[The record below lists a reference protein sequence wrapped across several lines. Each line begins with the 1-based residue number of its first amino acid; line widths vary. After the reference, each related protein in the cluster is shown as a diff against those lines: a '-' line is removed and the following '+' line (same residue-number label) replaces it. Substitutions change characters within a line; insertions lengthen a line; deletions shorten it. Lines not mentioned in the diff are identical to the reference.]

1 MPSFQ
6 LLFQICQI
14 GRVRTYPKENQLLRD
29 KVIKDMIL
37 QRGCDVDAC
46 VIPETIAP
54 RTSSEEKDL
63 IEPPRKSSRRTTG
76 PLSHENPEDM
86 NCLEI
91 AGCEEKRVLSCAVSC
106 NNIRQSESFDH
117 QLNSTIV
124 SSSTFQPRPAKEPMR
139 NCTSLDQSLKDF
151 IVNTVARELLGV
163 SLKTDELS
171 PDTTS
176 AVNTSQP
183 SRSSLTTWRRGGKL
197 HSC

>member
-1 MPSFQ
+1 
-6 LLFQICQI
+6 
-14 GRVRTYPKENQLLRD
+14 
-29 KVIKDMIL
+29 MIL

-46 VIPETIAP
+46 VIPDTLAP
-54 RTSSEEKDL
+54 RTSTGEKDL

-91 AGCEEKRVLSCAVSC
+91 AGREQKQSVSTCAVSC
-106 NNIRQSESFDH
+106 NNIRQSESFGH
-117 QLNSTIV
+117 QSNSPIV

-163 SLKTDELS
+163 PLKTDELS

-176 AVNTSQP
+176 AVDTSQP
-183 SRSSLTTWRRGGKL
+183 SCSSSTSWRRGGKL

>member
-1 MPSFQ
+1 
-6 LLFQICQI
+6 
-14 GRVRTYPKENQLLRD
+14 
-29 KVIKDMIL
+29 MIL

-46 VIPETIAP
+46 VIPDTLAP
-54 RTSSEEKDL
+54 RTSTGEKDL
-63 IEPPRKSSRRTTG
+63 IEPPHKSCRRTTG

-117 QLNSTIV
+117 QSNSTIV

-151 IVNTVARELLGV
+151 IVNTVARKLLGV
-163 SLKTDELS
+163 SLKTD
-171 PDTTS
+171 TTS
-176 AVNTSQP
+176 AVDTSQP
-183 SRSSLTTWRRGGKL
+183 SCSSSTSWTRGGKL

>member
-1 MPSFQ
+1 
-6 LLFQICQI
+6 
-14 GRVRTYPKENQLLRD
+14 
-29 KVIKDMIL
+29 MIL

-54 RTSSEEKDL
+54 RTSTEEKDL
-63 IEPPRKSSRRTTG
+63 IEPPRKSSRRTTR

-117 QLNSTIV
+117 QSNSTIV

-183 SRSSLTTWRRGGKL
+183 SRSSSTTWRRGGKL

>member
-1 MPSFQ
+1 
-6 LLFQICQI
+6 
-14 GRVRTYPKENQLLRD
+14 
-29 KVIKDMIL
+29 MIL

-46 VIPETIAP
+46 VIPDTLAP
-54 RTSSEEKDL
+54 RTSTEEKDL

-91 AGCEEKRVLSCAVSC
+91 AGREQKQSVLSCAVSC
-106 NNIRQSESFDH
+106 NNIGQSESVDH
-117 QLNSTIV
+117 QSNSTMV
-124 SSSTFQPRPAKEPMR
+124 SSFTFQPRPAKEPMR

-151 IVNTVARELLGV
+151 IVNTVARKLLGIP
-163 SLKTDELS
+163 LKTDEPS

-176 AVNTSQP
+176 AVDMSQP
-183 SRSSLTTWRRGGKL
+183 SCSSSPSWRRGGKL

>member
-1 MPSFQ
+1 
-6 LLFQICQI
+6 
-14 GRVRTYPKENQLLRD
+14 
-29 KVIKDMIL
+29 MIL

-46 VIPETIAP
+46 VIPDTLAP
-54 RTSSEEKDL
+54 RTSTEEKDL

-91 AGCEEKRVLSCAVSC
+91 AGRERVLSCGASC
-106 NNIRQSESFDH
+106 NNIRQSESFDY
-117 QLNSTIV
+117 QSNSTIV

-151 IVNTVARELLGV
+151 IVNTVARKLLGL

-176 AVNTSQP
+176 AVDTSQP
-183 SRSSLTTWRRGGKL
+183 RSSSTSWRRGGKL

>member
-1 MPSFQ
+1 M
-6 LLFQICQI
+6 
-14 GRVRTYPKENQLLRD
+14 YPKENQVLRD

-46 VIPETIAP
+46 VIP
-54 RTSSEEKDL
+54 RTSTGEKDL
-63 IEPPRKSSRRTTG
+63 IEPPRKSSRRITG

-91 AGCEEKRVLSCAVSC
+91 AGREQKQSVSTCAVSC
-106 NNIRQSESFDH
+106 NNNRQSESFGH
-117 QLNSTIV
+117 QSNSPVV

-151 IVNTVARELLGV
+151 IVNTVARKLLGIP
-163 SLKTDELS
+163 LKTDELS

-176 AVNTSQP
+176 AVDTSQP
-183 SRSSLTTWRRGGKL
+183 SCSSSTSWRRGGKL

>member
-1 MPSFQ
+1 M
-6 LLFQICQI
+6 
-14 GRVRTYPKENQLLRD
+14 GRVRTYPKENQVLRD

-46 VIPETIAP
+46 VIPDTLAP
-54 RTSSEEKDL
+54 RTPTEEKDM
-63 IEPPRKSSRRTTG
+63 IEPPHKSSRRTTG

-91 AGCEEKRVLSCAVSC
+91 DGREQKQSVLSCAVSC

-117 QLNSTIV
+117 QSNSTIV

-151 IVNTVARELLGV
+151 IVNTVARKLLGV
-163 SLKTDELS
+163 SLKTD
-171 PDTTS
+171 TTS
-176 AVNTSQP
+176 AVDTSQP
-183 SRSSLTTWRRGGKL
+183 SCSSSTSWRRGGNYIVANRLKSNFVL
-197 HSC
+197 D